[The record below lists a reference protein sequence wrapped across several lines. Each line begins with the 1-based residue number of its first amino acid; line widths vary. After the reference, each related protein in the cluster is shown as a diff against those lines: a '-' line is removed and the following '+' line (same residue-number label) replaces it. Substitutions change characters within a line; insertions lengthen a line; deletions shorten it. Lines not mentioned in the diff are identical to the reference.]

1 VALGV
6 VRCLGEASGAA
17 GLHRSS
23 VGVEGKDL
31 VREIAPRTLL
41 IVDQRP
47 QVDPELLALLD
58 RESVRKRALV
68 CVCGG
73 ACACVTCWWSGSFS
87 CEKVVSRKNG

>member
-1 VALGV
+1 MALGV

-47 QVDPELLALLD
+47 QVDPELLALPD
-58 RESVRKRALV
+58 RESVRFV
-68 CVCGG
+68 WVCGG

-87 CEKVVSRKNG
+87 CEKVVSRKKG